1 MIPFV
6 GPTGYVLPFSQM
18 AETVR
23 DAGVERSEVKFHPK
37 VIGLLGAILK
47 KDVAVCGGWV
57 MVMPPA
63 AAVCGIAE
71 VVDADTEESEEG
83 EGRGCWA
90 IVALKFW

>member
-6 GPTGYVLPFSQM
+6 GPTGYVLPLSQM

-37 VIGLLGAILK
+37 VIGLSGAILK

-57 MVMPPA
+57 MVIPPA

-71 VVDADTEESEEG
+71 VVDAEESEEG
-83 EGRGCWA
+83 EAGGCWA